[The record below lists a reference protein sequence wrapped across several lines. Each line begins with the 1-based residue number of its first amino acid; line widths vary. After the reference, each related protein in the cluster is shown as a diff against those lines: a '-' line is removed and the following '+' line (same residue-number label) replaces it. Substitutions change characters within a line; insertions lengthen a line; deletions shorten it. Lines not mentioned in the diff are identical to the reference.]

1 MSNEYAFRK
10 IDIDALE
17 GDILL
22 PSDLYDPDPRGPD
35 GALADAQ
42 ARSQESRGQV
52 SRWVAHSRSPP
63 APLRGIAGPM
73 ALFGLLAYA
82 FTGCWLRASACAL
95 AVILRDGLDREASHQ
110 YSKLTCRGDIAGALQ
125 TILTDPPY
133 GEGVDQAKVSGVLGT
148 QLSLSG
154 CSVIELAS
162 DSAPRG
168 RPTGA

>member
-52 SRWVAHSRSPP
+52 SR
-63 APLRGIAGPM
+63 
-73 ALFGLLAYA
+73 
-82 FTGCWLRASACAL
+82 
-95 AVILRDGLDREASHQ
+95 
-110 YSKLTCRGDIAGALQ
+110 
-125 TILTDPPY
+125 
-133 GEGVDQAKVSGVLGT
+133 
-148 QLSLSG
+148 
-154 CSVIELAS
+154 
-162 DSAPRG
+162 
-168 RPTGA
+168 

>member
-52 SRWVAHSRSPP
+52 SRWVARYSDGSL
-63 APLRGIAGPM
+63 PLQGM
-73 ALFGLLAYA
+73 
-82 FTGCWLRASACAL
+82 T
-95 AVILRDGLDREASHQ
+95 
-110 YSKLTCRGDIAGALQ
+110 
-125 TILTDPPY
+125 
-133 GEGVDQAKVSGVLGT
+133 
-148 QLSLSG
+148 
-154 CSVIELAS
+154 
-162 DSAPRG
+162 
-168 RPTGA
+168 